1 MRAHQ
6 KRRTFVFVQME
17 GADSEVEAQRK
28 DSEVRL
34 LYAESDSESSL
45 DLNNCFPLIC
55 SRGDLSDT

>member
-6 KRRTFVFVQME
+6 KRRTFVFIQME
-17 GADSEVEAQRK
+17 GAEVEAQRK

-45 DLNNCFPLIC
+45 DLNNCFPLIR
-55 SRGDLSDT
+55 SPGYLSDT